1 MDERSSFV
9 MRTKYENALATLPA
23 EQQGAILMA
32 LMSFVVRDEFR
43 RLSDPSAQMLLNV
56 MIEDVQEDKAKYKER
71 CEKNRRSIRKRWKK
85 DGDTNDTNVYERIQ
99 TYTNDTNVYN
109 RYRYDNDND
118 NDSDSDYDSDSYI
131 RPSRPS
137 SYMDDRKNAL
147 KNQISDLTKITL
159 SKVGGA

>member
-9 MRTKYENALATLPA
+9 IRTKYEKILATLPA

-43 RLSDPSAQMLLNV
+43 HLSDPSAQMLLNV

-71 CEKNRRSIRKRWKK
+71 CEKNRRNAYKK
-85 DGDTNDTNVYERIQ
+85 WGKDANDANAYDRIQ
-99 TYTNDTNVYN
+99 SHANDANGCE
-109 RYRYDNDND
+109 RCRYDSDYD
-118 NDSDSDYDSDSYI
+118 NDSDCDSDCDSYI

-159 SKVGGA
+159 SKAGGA